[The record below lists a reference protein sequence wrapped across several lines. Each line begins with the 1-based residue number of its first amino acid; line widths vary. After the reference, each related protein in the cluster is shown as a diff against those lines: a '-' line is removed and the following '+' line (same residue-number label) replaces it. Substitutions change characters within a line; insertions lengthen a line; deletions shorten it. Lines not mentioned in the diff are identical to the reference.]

1 MKPFTSVISTSMR
14 LFDRMPSQAQKA
26 SHTTNISV
34 SQMEGFFR
42 YAPRCRK
49 SSGSARTAASP
60 PSKMR
65 MLTGPASQ

>member
-42 YAPRCRK
+42 
-49 SSGSARTAASP
+49 
-60 PSKMR
+60 
-65 MLTGPASQ
+65 